1 MSELDLELALASAGV
16 AGKDVEDELRAVED
30 TTRQGGFEVAQ
41 LRRRKVVI
49 EENEIG
55 LRGSGDSGDLH
66 NFAGT
71 DECSGVWSRA
81 ALNKF
86 GSDLASGAQE
96 QFAKLGERFFGV
108 KTGSVGAVRIA
119 EQINWGLRAA
129 RRRR

>member
-1 MSELDLELALASAGV
+1 LSELDLELALASAGV
-16 AGKDVEDELRAVED
+16 ASKDVEDELGAVENAAG
-30 TTRQGGFEVAQ
+30 QSGLEVAQ
-41 LRRRKVVI
+41 LRGRKVVI

-55 LRGSGDSGDLH
+55 LRRSGDSSDLF

-71 DECSGVWSRA
+71 NECSGVWSRA

-108 KTGSVGAVRIA
+108 EAGSVGAGRIA
-119 EQINWGLRAA
+119 ERTNWGLRAA